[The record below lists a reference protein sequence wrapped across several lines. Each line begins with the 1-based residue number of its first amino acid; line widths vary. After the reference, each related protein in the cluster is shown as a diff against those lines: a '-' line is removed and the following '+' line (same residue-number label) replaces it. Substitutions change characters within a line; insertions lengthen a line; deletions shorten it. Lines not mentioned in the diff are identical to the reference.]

1 MERWTIVSYR
11 KDIIC
16 ARCGHAQLL
25 DEIVKLFEKNILT
38 TELRKELKPLI
49 EKAKQLGFGTD
60 EVKT

>member
-1 MERWTIVSYR
+1 MSYR

-25 DEIVKLFEKNILT
+25 DEIVKMFEKNILT

-49 EKAKQLGFGTD
+49 EKAKQLGFG
-60 EVKT
+60 EVKP